1 MNINGSISI
10 ELMISFVIFLT
21 FFGWIGLRRG
31 AKRELIVLLTSL
43 ISWLI
48 LQEKGDLLVRITNL
62 GGQLLALIASGG
74 LSDNGT
80 ASAAATSSTQQLV
93 TDTNENAFLF
103 FVWVIIVIVTYWL
116 TNKLV
121 LDKDSKSNGW
131 AILWGI
137 ANGLFFASVFLPRLV
152 LLFLPTETSPQQAGQ
167 QLAQDGRGSVMSF
180 LSNGFQMV
188 SDAISNLW
196 VNLGGLQPYVLL
208 ILLTLFLVMVYFS
221 IKGAKIANLGGSGKS
236 KC

>member
-121 LDKDSKSNGW
+121 SDKDSKSNGW